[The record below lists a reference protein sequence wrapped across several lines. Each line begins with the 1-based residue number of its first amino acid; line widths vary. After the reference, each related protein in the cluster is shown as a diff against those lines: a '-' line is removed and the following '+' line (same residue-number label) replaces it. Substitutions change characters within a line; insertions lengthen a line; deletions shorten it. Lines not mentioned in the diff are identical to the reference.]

1 MGDHMIRILAVAFAA
16 FLALA
21 TGHGAPARAA
31 DQLTPA
37 AFYGTWSGGGVSEN
51 KDSIYFHMTAR
62 DIDVTVRPAG
72 DGFTIDWTTV
82 IRRGGDPSHPN
93 VRRVKTERRFL
104 ATGRP
109 DVWRCTDSGDPLAD
123 KELCWARVKDRTLS
137 VRQLV
142 LLDHGTYEIQQ
153 YDRTLGATGMTLH
166 YTLLR
171 DGSAVRTVTGRLVKV
186 AK

>member
-1 MGDHMIRILAVAFAA
+1 MTISKLLAALAILAG
-16 FLALA
+16 ALA
-21 TGHGAPARAA
+21 PGGPARAA
-31 DQLTPA
+31 DQLRPA

-51 KDSIYFHMTAR
+51 KDSAYFHMTAR
-62 DIDVTVRPAG
+62 DIDVTIQPKG
-72 DGFTIDWTTV
+72 DGFTVAWTTV

-93 VRRVKTERRFL
+93 VRRVHTMRDFL

-109 DVWRCTDSGDPLAD
+109 DVWRCANSGDPLAG
-123 KELCWARVKDRTLS
+123 KELCWARIQERTLS
-137 VRQLV
+137 IRLLA

-171 DGSAVRTVTGRLVKV
+171 DGSSVRTVTGRLVKV